1 MPHRS
6 MPAPDFDGQSLPG
19 LLRDLA
25 TRHAHQRAFTFMDY
39 PDLGSTGRSRTLTW
53 AQLQDRARAVAGQVR
68 ETARPGDRAV
78 LLMPQGLDYVA
89 GFLGCLMAGV
99 IAVPLFPP
107 DQPGHENRVA
117 AVIEDC
123 EPACALVVEAGAAAA
138 REYLEATGT
147 HRVPLVQID
156 AGHAAH
162 APSASAEMVWEDPA
176 PDDLAYLQYTSG
188 STRTPAGV
196 MITHRNAVVNARQ
209 GLTALR
215 ALDESTTTVSWLP
228 LFHDMGLVMS
238 VVSPL
243 VGGFPSVLMD
253 PVAFLARPE
262 RWLRLLGAYPNVLSA
277 APNFAY
283 DYCASKVRPGAI
295 EDLRLDEVRALIN
308 GAEPVRPRTV
318 HAFAAAFA
326 ANGLR
331 PEVICPSYGL
341 AEATVFVASD
351 GPDAAPREVVCERAA
366 LAEGR
371 IVVVPEPGGRMD
383 NRPTGEA
390 ALGHGG
396 AGAAG
401 VDLDNRPAGSAA
413 IHHGGTAAVGA
424 GLDNRPIGVAALGCG
439 GGGAAEGSAD
449 NGPIGVADNRYSG
462 TAAGD
467 VAVDNRPTGVADDR
481 QGGTDSGSSGS
492 TTTLI
497 ACGGAVGQEVRIVDP
512 ASRVE
517 LAEGAVGEIL
527 VRGPNVGLGY
537 WKRAE
542 QSAEVFGA
550 HLAGTGE
557 QPWLRT
563 GDLGAIFG
571 GQLLVTGRLKDLL
584 IIDGRNHYPQDVEET
599 VHAAL
604 DADRRERAAVF
615 AVPGEEGES
624 VVAVAERR
632 RDRMKHDVPSGLG
645 AGRGGSVDHVVRARV
660 AGTHG
665 LRLDRLILVPPGTIP
680 RTSSGKVSRSACRA
694 AYLRGDYAEG
704 HR

>member
-1 MPHRS
+1 MSHRS

-25 TRHAHQRAFTFMDY
+25 ARHAHQRAFTFMDY
-39 PDLGSTGRSRTLTW
+39 PDLSSTGRSRTLTW
-53 AQLQDRARAVAGQVR
+53 AQLQDRARAVAGQLR

-89 GFLGCLMAGV
+89 GFLGCLIAGV

-123 EPACALVVEAGAAAA
+123 EPACALVTEAGAAAA
-138 REYLEATGT
+138 REYLEATGA

-156 AGHAAH
+156 AAH
-162 APSASAEMVWEDPA
+162 APSPNAELVWEDPA
-176 PDDLAYLQYTSG
+176 PDDIAYLQYTSG

-209 GLTALR
+209 GLTALG

-243 VGGFPSVLMD
+243 VAGFPSVLMD

-318 HAFAAAFA
+318 HAFATAFA

-351 GPDAAPREVVCERAA
+351 GPDAPPREIACDRAA

-371 IVVVPEPGGRMD
+371 IVLTPDPTPTD
-383 NRPTGEA
+383 NRPTGSA
-390 ALGHGG
+390 APNHSGAA
-396 AGAAG
+396 AGAE
-401 VDLDNRPAGSAA
+401 VSAA
-413 IHHGGTAAVGA
+413 DGWHGC
-424 GLDNRPIGVAALGCG
+424 R
-439 GGGAAEGSAD
+439 S
-449 NGPIGVADNRYSG
+449 
-462 TAAGD
+462 
-467 VAVDNRPTGVADDR
+467 
-481 QGGTDSGSSGS
+481 
-492 TTTLI
+492 
-497 ACGGAVGQEVRIVDP
+497 
-512 ASRVE
+512 
-517 LAEGAVGEIL
+517 
-527 VRGPNVGLGY
+527 
-537 WKRAE
+537 
-542 QSAEVFGA
+542 
-550 HLAGTGE
+550 
-557 QPWLRT
+557 
-563 GDLGAIFG
+563 
-571 GQLLVTGRLKDLL
+571 
-584 IIDGRNHYPQDVEET
+584 
-599 VHAAL
+599 
-604 DADRRERAAVF
+604 
-615 AVPGEEGES
+615 
-624 VVAVAERR
+624 R
-632 RDRMKHDVPSGLG
+632 RDW
-645 AGRGGSVDHVVRARV
+645 
-660 AGTHG
+660 
-665 LRLDRLILVPPGTIP
+665 
-680 RTSSGKVSRSACRA
+680 
-694 AYLRGDYAEG
+694 
-704 HR
+704 

>member
-6 MPAPDFDGQSLPG
+6 MPALDAAGQSLPG

-25 TRHAHQRAFTFMDY
+25 ARHAHQRAFTFMDF
-39 PDLGSTGRSRTLTW
+39 PDLGSTGRSRSLTW
-53 AQLQDRARAVAGQVR
+53 AQLHERARIVATRLRATV
-68 ETARPGDRAV
+68 RPGDRAV

-89 GFLGCLMAGV
+89 GFLGCAMAGV

-123 EPACALVVEAGAAAA
+123 EPACALVIEAGVAVA
-138 REYLEATGT
+138 RAYLDASGAF
-147 HRVPLVQID
+147 RLPLVQVD
-156 AGHAAH
+156 AVGPDDASVVADAAL
-162 APSASAEMVWEDPA
+162 AWDEPA
-176 PDDLAYLQYTSG
+176 PDDIAYLQYTSG
-188 STRTPAGV
+188 STRSPAGV
-196 MITHRNAVVNARQ
+196 MITHRNAVLNARQ
-209 GLTALR
+209 GLTALH
-215 ALDESTTTVSWLP
+215 ALDETVTAVSWLP

-243 VGGFPSVLMD
+243 AAGFSSVLMD

-283 DYCASKVRPGAI
+283 DYCATKVRPEAI
-295 EDLRLDEVRALIN
+295 EDLRLDQVRALIN
-308 GAEPVRPRTV
+308 GAEPVRQRTV
-318 HAFAAAFA
+318 HAFTSAFA

-351 GPDAAPREVVCERAA
+351 GPDAPPREVVCARAA

-371 IVVVPEPGGRMD
+371 VVPRPAAATTDNRPNGSAAQGHSGTAAAEDHGTTAD
-383 NRPTGEA
+383 NRPTGSA
-390 ALGHGG
+390 AQEHSEI
-396 AGAAG
+396 AG
-401 VDLDNRPAGSAA
+401 VEVEP
-413 IHHGGTAAVGA
+413 
-424 GLDNRPIGVAALGCG
+424 
-439 GGGAAEGSAD
+439 
-449 NGPIGVADNRYSG
+449 
-462 TAAGD
+462 
-467 VAVDNRPTGVADDR
+467 
-481 QGGTDSGSSGS
+481 

-497 ACGGAVGQEVRIVDP
+497 ACGAPVGQEVRIVDP

-542 QSAEVFGA
+542 QSVEVFGA
-550 HLAGTGE
+550 RISGTGE

-563 GDLGAIFG
+563 GDLGAIHDG
-571 GQLLVTGRLKDLL
+571 RLLVTGRLKDLL

-632 RDRMKHDVPSGLG
+632 RDRMKHDVP
-645 AGRGGSVDHVVRARV
+645 AGHGGSVDHVVRASV

-665 LRLDRLILVPPGTIP
+665 LRLDRLVLVPPGTIP

-694 AYLRGDYAEG
+694 AYLRGEYAEG

>member
-25 TRHAHQRAFTFMDY
+25 ARHAHQRAFTFMDY

-196 MITHRNAVVNARQ
+196 MITHHNAVVNARQ

-318 HAFAAAFA
+318 HAFAAVFA

-401 VDLDNRPAGSAA
+401 V
-413 IHHGGTAAVGA
+413 
-424 GLDNRPIGVAALGCG
+424 
-439 GGGAAEGSAD
+439 E
-449 NGPIGVADNRYSG
+449 
-462 TAAGD
+462 
-467 VAVDNRPTGVADDR
+467 VDNRPTGEAANRHSDTAAGHVAVNNRPTGVAGDR
-481 QGGTDSGSSGS
+481 QGGADSGSSGS

>member
-1 MPHRS
+1 MSHRS

-25 TRHAHQRAFTFMDY
+25 ARNAHQRAFTFMDY
-39 PDLGSTGRSRTLTW
+39 PGLGSTGRSRTLTW
-53 AQLQDRARAVAGQVR
+53 AQLHDRARAVAGRLR

-89 GFLGCLMAGV
+89 GFLGCVISGV

-123 EPACALVVEAGAAAA
+123 EPACALVSEASAAAT
-138 REYLEATGT
+138 RKYLAETGSA
-147 HRVPLVQID
+147 HVPLIQVD
-156 AGHAAH
+156 AAQS
-162 APSASAEMVWEDPA
+162 APASAGGEDTAVAGDEMVWDDPA
-176 PDDLAYLQYTSG
+176 PDDIAYLQYTSG

-196 MITHRNAVVNARQ
+196 MVTHRNAAVNAAQ
-209 GLTALR
+209 GLTSLS
-215 ALDESTTTVSWLP
+215 ALDETVTSVSWLP

-238 VVSPL
+238 VISPL
-243 VGGFPSVLMD
+243 VAGFPSVLMD

-283 DYCASKVRPGAI
+283 DYCVTKVRPEAI
-295 EDLRLDEVRALIN
+295 EDLRLDRVRALIN

-351 GPDAAPREVVCERAA
+351 GPQAVAREVVCGRAA

-371 IVVVPEPGGRMD
+371 IVTD

-390 ALGHGG
+390 ATQHSGT
-396 AGAAG
+396 A
-401 VDLDNRPAGSAA
+401 
-413 IHHGGTAAVGA
+413 GTAA
-424 GLDNRPIGVAALGCG
+424 AAR
-439 GGGAAEGSAD
+439 EGEL
-449 NGPIGVADNRYSG
+449 NL
-462 TAAGD
+462 
-467 VAVDNRPTGVADDR
+467 
-481 QGGTDSGSSGS
+481 
-492 TTTLI
+492 TTLI
-497 ACGGAVGQEVRIVDP
+497 ACGGPVGQEVRIVDP
-512 ASRVE
+512 ASQVE
-517 LAEGAVGEIL
+517 LAQGAVGEIL

-537 WKRAE
+537 WKRPE
-542 QSAEVFGA
+542 QSAEVFGVR
-550 HLAGTGE
+550 LAGTGD

-563 GDLGAIFG
+563 GDLGALHEG
-571 GQLLVTGRLKDLL
+571 RLLVTGRLKDLL

-604 DADRRERAAVF
+604 DGDRRERAAVF

-632 RDRMKHDVPSGLG
+632 RDRMKRDASDLG
-645 AGRGGSVDHVVRARV
+645 AGDGEGGGDGEGHSGSSVHHVVRARV

-665 LRLDRLILVPPGTIP
+665 LRLDRLVLVPPGTIP

-694 AYLRGDYAEG
+694 AYLRGEYAEG

>member
-25 TRHAHQRAFTFMDY
+25 ARHAHQRAFTFMDY

-156 AGHAAH
+156 TGHAAH
-162 APSASAEMVWEDPA
+162 APSASAETVWEDPA

-318 HAFAAAFA
+318 HAFAAVFA

-401 VDLDNRPAGSAA
+401 V
-413 IHHGGTAAVGA
+413 
-424 GLDNRPIGVAALGCG
+424 
-439 GGGAAEGSAD
+439 E
-449 NGPIGVADNRYSG
+449 
-462 TAAGD
+462 
-467 VAVDNRPTGVADDR
+467 VDNRPTGEAANRHSDTAAGHVAVNNRPTGVAGDR
-481 QGGTDSGSSGS
+481 QGGADSGSSGS

>member
-6 MPAPDFDGQSLPG
+6 MHAPDFDGQSLPG

-25 TRHAHQRAFTFMDY
+25 ARHAHQRAFTFMDY

-53 AQLQDRARAVAGQVR
+53 AQLQDRARVVAGRLR

-138 REYLEATGT
+138 REYLDATGT
-147 HRVPLVQID
+147 HWVPLVQID
-156 AGHAAH
+156 ADHAAH
-162 APSASAEMVWEDPA
+162 APSASSEMVWEDPA
-176 PDDLAYLQYTSG
+176 PDDIAYLQYTSG

-209 GLTALR
+209 GLTALH

-283 DYCASKVRPGAI
+283 DYCASKVRSGAI

-318 HAFAAAFA
+318 HAFADAFA

-371 IVVVPEPGGRMD
+371 IVVVPEPGGRTDNRPTGSAAIRHGDTVAADAGLD

-390 ALGHGG
+390 ASGCGG
-396 AGAAG
+396 AGAADG
-401 VDLDNRPAGSAA
+401 AADNRPVG
-413 IHHGGTAAVGA
+413 AAVRRESATGSGA
-424 GLDNRPIGVAALGCG
+424 SSLTADSVFASATS
-439 GGGAAEGSAD
+439 GS
-449 NGPIGVADNRYSG
+449 G
-462 TAAGD
+462 
-467 VAVDNRPTGVADDR
+467 
-481 QGGTDSGSSGS
+481 SGSSSLS

-517 LAEGAVGEIL
+517 LAEGGVGEIL

-542 QSAEVFGA
+542 QSVEVFGA

-563 GDLGAIFG
+563 GDLGAIHG
-571 GQLLVTGRLKDLL
+571 GLLLVTGRLKDLL

-632 RDRMKHDVPSGLG
+632 RDRMKHDVPPGLG